1 FLRQCLLCS
10 RKRTYANA
18 SNAIRL
24 CQKRTLASTHGRLFQ
39 RGLQLESI
47 RPRVHQAI
55 RVPSSGA
62 KATCMIIGLP
72 IPNVR
77 SLAKPSLTLVECPPI
92 LTLVECL

>member
-1 FLRQCLLCS
+1 MLRPTNSSKLKGNVMVKFFLRQCLLCS

-47 RPRVHQAI
+47 RP
-55 RVPSSGA
+55 
-62 KATCMIIGLP
+62 
-72 IPNVR
+72 
-77 SLAKPSLTLVECPPI
+77 
-92 LTLVECL
+92 